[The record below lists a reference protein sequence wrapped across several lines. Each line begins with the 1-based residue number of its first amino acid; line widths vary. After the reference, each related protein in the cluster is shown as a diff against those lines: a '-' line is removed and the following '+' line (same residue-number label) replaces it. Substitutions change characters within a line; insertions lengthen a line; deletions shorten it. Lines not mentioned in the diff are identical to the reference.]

1 MGRNRKF
8 APETKVRIVLEIL
21 RGDKSLAQASREYQI
36 KDSLLYRWRAQFLE
50 GAKQSFAYG
59 QSVEQKRRADR
70 VAELERLVG
79 KLTMQ
84 LEVAKKVSHY
94 VKSLPPESES

>member
-1 MGRNRKF
+1 MVRNPWHKPFATIRLRAACFIAGR
-8 APETKVRIVLEIL
+8 TSV
-21 RGDKSLAQASREYQI
+21 
-36 KDSLLYRWRAQFLE
+36 LE
-50 GAKQSFAYG
+50 GAKQSFAFG
-59 QSVEQKRRADR
+59 EAAEQKRRADK

-84 LEVAKKVSHY
+84 LEIAKKASHY